1 MSAWSDSYNALPDDQ
16 RFMLNALMIEAEIR
30 FVELEKKRIV
40 SEARKA
46 ITEHNNRIYRMR
58 QHLDRITSGA
68 ES

>member
-1 MSAWSDSYNALPDDQ
+1 MSDWSNKYNALPDEE

-46 ITEHNNRIYRMR
+46 ITEHNNRLYRMR
-58 QHLDRITSGA
+58 KQLGDSHK
-68 ES
+68 